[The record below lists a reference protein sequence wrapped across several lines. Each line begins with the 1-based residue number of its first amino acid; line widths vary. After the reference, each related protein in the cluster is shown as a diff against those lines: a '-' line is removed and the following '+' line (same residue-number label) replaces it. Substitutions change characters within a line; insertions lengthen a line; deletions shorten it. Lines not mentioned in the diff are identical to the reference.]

1 MTGLE
6 YASLNINVATGFIC
20 AILGLLLYLN
30 VGNSI
35 GKITGLIGLGC
46 GAIAFVLT
54 LVYIIEAGIIF
65 TQHVDGK
72 HYDNFASR
80 YSGVGVR
87 IDSDGG
93 FLKWDDSKKSY
104 VCIFYK
110 KDKEDSLY
118 RRYSDYGNK
127 YLNYNTDIQ
136 FAADKKNHKF
146 LFGCQYVGGDP
157 NTNFPLGTATSFYE
171 TCKLLDE
178 GTNYPSNKEKI
189 PYYSSSTLTEKE
201 GDCDKIL
208 YIDSTSYTNYG
219 NKNKYDKYV
228 TTLVLGCFIMLLDI
242 ALALFGFLLF
252 KEGNGSSGSVAI
264 K

>member
-72 HYDNFASR
+72 YYKDFPTR
-80 YSGVGVR
+80 YNGVGVR
-87 IDSDGG
+87 IDSDGA

-136 FAADKKNHKF
+136 FAADKKNYKF
-146 LFGCQYVGGDP
+146 LFGCQYGLDP
-157 NTNFPLGTATSFYE
+157 HTSFRQGTATSFYE

-178 GTNYPSNKEKI
+178 GTNFSNNKEKFI
-189 PYYSSSTLTEKE
+189 YKSSSTSTEKE

-208 YIDSTSYTNYG
+208 YIDSTSYTNYS